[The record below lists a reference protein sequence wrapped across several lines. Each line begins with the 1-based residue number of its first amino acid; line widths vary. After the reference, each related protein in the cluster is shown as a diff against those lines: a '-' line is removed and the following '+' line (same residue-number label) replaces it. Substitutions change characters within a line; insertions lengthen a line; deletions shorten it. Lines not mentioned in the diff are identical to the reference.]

1 MNSDSPFG
9 APRRLRWP
17 SKNRKKMVS
26 QLLHRSPILP
36 RALLPASSL
45 EPLEAKE
52 RVLCSFER
60 VRVAAGGAD
69 DDEAAAE
76 TSAHAA
82 AVGTLHVTSRYGT
95 SHVPFSPRCSE
106 RRRLS
111 PLLAMQRRNKERE
124 RARKEEARRRTL
136 LLLNLDG
143 GSISDAQVFFV
154 PTSCPLFCSHDDPAA
169 SLLLPPHSSSLPNP
183 DQKNRRLVW
192 LPREHSSVGGFE
204 AGFASIVMH
213 ALQGGGG
220 GESESSNGDKS
231 SQPPAPAAAVYLQL
245 DDGEGGDAEEADFRG
260 TGEFDDADA
269 GEEEGDV
276 AFEEEEDR
284 LPCPPNDLRLVPLPS
299 SDQASSSPS
308 PASIAK
314 EIFSAMCEAA
324 AMNPT
329 VGEEE
334 LEGGEDGDGDDGGFF
349 YDEKEVI
356 EGLSATSL
364 STAAAARLARYDAL
378 LQMPRAEDLDELLDD
393 EEEELGGEDFDE
405 DDEEE
410 EKGGDDDDDGRFD
423 DPEPEAATT
432 TPKA

>member
-17 SKNRKKMVS
+17 SKNSKKMVS

-45 EPLEAKE
+45 EPLEAEE

-95 SHVPFSPRCSE
+95 FHVPFSPRCSE

-111 PLLAMQRRNKERE
+111 PLLAMPRRNKERE

-169 SLLLPPHSSSLPNP
+169 SLLLPPEPRSKKQAPRLAPERT
-183 DQKNRRLVW
+183 QQRRRLRGRLRVDSDARA
-192 LPREHSSVGGFE
+192 PGRRGGRKRK
-204 AGFASIVMH
+204 
-213 ALQGGGG
+213 Q
-220 GESESSNGDKS
+220 
-231 SQPPAPAAAVYLQL
+231 Q
-245 DDGEGGDAEEADFRG
+245 R
-260 TGEFDDADA
+260 
-269 GEEEGDV
+269 
-276 AFEEEEDR
+276 
-284 LPCPPNDLRLVPLPS
+284 
-299 SDQASSSPS
+299 
-308 PASIAK
+308 
-314 EIFSAMCEAA
+314 
-324 AMNPT
+324 
-329 VGEEE
+329 
-334 LEGGEDGDGDDGGFF
+334 
-349 YDEKEVI
+349 
-356 EGLSATSL
+356 
-364 STAAAARLARYDAL
+364 
-378 LQMPRAEDLDELLDD
+378 
-393 EEEELGGEDFDE
+393 
-405 DDEEE
+405 
-410 EKGGDDDDDGRFD
+410 
-423 DPEPEAATT
+423 
-432 TPKA
+432 

>member
-1 MNSDSPFG
+1 M
-9 APRRLRWP
+9 
-17 SKNRKKMVS
+17 
-26 QLLHRSPILP
+26 
-36 RALLPASSL
+36 
-45 EPLEAKE
+45 
-52 RVLCSFER
+52 
-60 VRVAAGGAD
+60 
-69 DDEAAAE
+69 
-76 TSAHAA
+76 
-82 AVGTLHVTSRYGT
+82 
-95 SHVPFSPRCSE
+95 
-106 RRRLS
+106 
-111 PLLAMQRRNKERE
+111 
-124 RARKEEARRRTL
+124 
-136 LLLNLDG
+136 
-143 GSISDAQVFFV
+143 
-154 PTSCPLFCSHDDPAA
+154 
-169 SLLLPPHSSSLPNP
+169 
-183 DQKNRRLVW
+183 
-192 LPREHSSVGGFE
+192 
-204 AGFASIVMH
+204 MH

-231 SQPPAPAAAVYLQL
+231 SQTPAPAAAVYLQL

-269 GEEEGDV
+269 GEEEEGDV
-276 AFEEEEDR
+276 AVEEEEDR

-349 YDEKEVI
+349 YDEKEVV

-410 EKGGDDDDDGRFD
+410 EKGGNDDDDGRFD

>member
-17 SKNRKKMVS
+17 SKNSKKMVS

-45 EPLEAKE
+45 EPLEAEE

-95 SHVPFSPRCSE
+95 FHVPFSPRCSE

-169 SLLLPPHSSSLPNP
+169 SLLLPPEPRSKKQAPRLAPERT
-183 DQKNRRLVW
+183 QQRRRLPGRLRVDSDARA
-192 LPREHSSVGGFE
+192 PGRRGGRKRK
-204 AGFASIVMH
+204 
-213 ALQGGGG
+213 Q
-220 GESESSNGDKS
+220 
-231 SQPPAPAAAVYLQL
+231 Q
-245 DDGEGGDAEEADFRG
+245 R
-260 TGEFDDADA
+260 
-269 GEEEGDV
+269 
-276 AFEEEEDR
+276 
-284 LPCPPNDLRLVPLPS
+284 
-299 SDQASSSPS
+299 
-308 PASIAK
+308 
-314 EIFSAMCEAA
+314 
-324 AMNPT
+324 
-329 VGEEE
+329 
-334 LEGGEDGDGDDGGFF
+334 
-349 YDEKEVI
+349 
-356 EGLSATSL
+356 
-364 STAAAARLARYDAL
+364 
-378 LQMPRAEDLDELLDD
+378 
-393 EEEELGGEDFDE
+393 
-405 DDEEE
+405 
-410 EKGGDDDDDGRFD
+410 
-423 DPEPEAATT
+423 
-432 TPKA
+432 

>member
-17 SKNRKKMVS
+17 SKNSKKMVS

-45 EPLEAKE
+45 EPLEAEE

-95 SHVPFSPRCSE
+95 FHVPFSPRCSE

-111 PLLAMQRRNKERE
+111 PLLAMPRRNKERE

-169 SLLLPPHSSSLPNP
+169 SLLLPPEPRSKKQAPRLAPERT
-183 DQKNRRLVW
+183 QQRRRLPGRLRVDSDARA
-192 LPREHSSVGGFE
+192 PGRRGGRKRK
-204 AGFASIVMH
+204 
-213 ALQGGGG
+213 Q
-220 GESESSNGDKS
+220 
-231 SQPPAPAAAVYLQL
+231 Q
-245 DDGEGGDAEEADFRG
+245 R
-260 TGEFDDADA
+260 
-269 GEEEGDV
+269 
-276 AFEEEEDR
+276 
-284 LPCPPNDLRLVPLPS
+284 
-299 SDQASSSPS
+299 
-308 PASIAK
+308 
-314 EIFSAMCEAA
+314 
-324 AMNPT
+324 
-329 VGEEE
+329 
-334 LEGGEDGDGDDGGFF
+334 
-349 YDEKEVI
+349 
-356 EGLSATSL
+356 
-364 STAAAARLARYDAL
+364 
-378 LQMPRAEDLDELLDD
+378 
-393 EEEELGGEDFDE
+393 
-405 DDEEE
+405 
-410 EKGGDDDDDGRFD
+410 
-423 DPEPEAATT
+423 
-432 TPKA
+432 